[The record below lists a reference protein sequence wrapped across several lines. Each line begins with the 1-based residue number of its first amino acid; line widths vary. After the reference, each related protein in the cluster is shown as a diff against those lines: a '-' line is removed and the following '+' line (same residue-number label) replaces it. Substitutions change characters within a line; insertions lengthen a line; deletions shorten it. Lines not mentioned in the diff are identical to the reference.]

1 MDDDRE
7 LYRRWVTHDELAAFQ
22 VTVEET
28 DLLIRARTDL
38 SGPAGDAVRA
48 CRTQIEDYMRG
59 DPDFATTLEPC
70 DVTDAPDIVRKMADA
85 GRAAGVGPMAAVA
98 GAVAQFVGEELRAHS
113 PEVIVENGGDLYIA
127 VAKQIRVGMYAGE
140 SPFTG
145 KLALLVAPEKT
156 PMGMCTSSGT
166 IGHSLS
172 FGKADAVTVVSRSAA
187 TADAYATAYAN
198 RVTTPA
204 DVDAVLA
211 LGEAAPDVLGILIV
225 IGTTL
230 GSWGDITL
238 ME

>member
-7 LYRRWVTHDELAAFQ
+7 LYRRWVTHDELAAFR

-38 SGPAGDAVRA
+38 AGPATDAVRA
-48 CRTQIEDYMRG
+48 CRAQIEDYIAR
-59 DPDFATTLEPC
+59 DPDFATTLEPHP
-70 DVTDAPDIVRKMADA
+70 VTGAPDIVRKMADA

-98 GAVAQFVGEELRAHS
+98 GAVAQFVGEELRTHS
-113 PEVIVENGGDLYIA
+113 PEVIVENGGDLYID
-127 VAKQIRVGMYAGE
+127 VAKQIRVGMYAGK

-145 KLALLVAPEKT
+145 RLALLIAPEKT

-166 IGHSLS
+166 VGHSLS
-172 FGKADAVTVVSRSAA
+172 FGEADAVTVISRSAA
-187 TADAYATAYAN
+187 VADAYATAYAN
-198 RVTTPA
+198 KINAPG

-211 LGEAAPDVLGILIV
+211 LGEAAPDVLGLLV
-225 IGTTL
+225 IIGATL

-238 ME
+238 IE